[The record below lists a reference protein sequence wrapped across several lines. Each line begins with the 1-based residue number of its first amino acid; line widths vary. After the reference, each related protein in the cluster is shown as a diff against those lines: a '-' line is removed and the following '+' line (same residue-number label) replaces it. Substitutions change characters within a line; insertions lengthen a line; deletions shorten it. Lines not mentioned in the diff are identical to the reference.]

1 MGQHASYALAA
12 QNMQLNQ
19 IDCCMLATRGLEL
32 VNVATRSTLNV
43 TIGCIA
49 INAYMHWIFIIKRM
63 KSFIR
68 NSHKKAP
75 SQIFERFLN
84 TQRAESREE
93 RRKEPFKGLKN
104 VILFAIWYHLNHLKS
119 VKNYHRG
126 VLLPVVA
133 CNFTKRTLLQGCFFT
148 FQILQMLPN
157 CSKHIFKP
165 FPSQSRTKRK
175 N

>member
-93 RRKEPFKGLKN
+93 RRKEPFKGLKKYDTFRN
-104 VILFAIWYHLNHLKS
+104 LVPLEPFKKREKLSQRS
-119 VKNYHRG
+119 V
-126 VLLPVVA
+126 
-133 CNFTKRTLLQGCFFT
+133 TSSSSLQ
-148 FQILQMLPN
+148 LY
-157 CSKHIFKP
+157 
-165 FPSQSRTKRK
+165 
-175 N
+175 